1 MSNCNV
7 LELFNNVTSNCNNDI
22 EVVKDECKIICLM
35 SIAKAL
41 DMCYFE
47 LFNTALLDQMK
58 DIIKW
63 CYYQKYEPRHGSSYL
78 QVKSHPILIE
88 RNSCGTCHPKAHPC

>member
-7 LELFNNVTSNCNNDI
+7 LELFNNVTSNCDNDI
-22 EVVKDECKIICLM
+22 EVVKDDCKIICLM

-63 CYYQKYEPRHGSSYL
+63 CYYQKYEPGHRTSYL
-78 QVKSHPILIE
+78 QVKPHPILIE
-88 RNSCGTCHPKAHPC
+88 RNFCDTCHPKVGPY

>member
-7 LELFNNVTSNCNNDI
+7 LELFNNITSNCDNDI
-22 EVVKDECKIICLM
+22 VVVKDECKIICFKRILM

-47 LFNTALLDQMK
+47 LFNTALLD
-58 DIIKW
+58 
-63 CYYQKYEPRHGSSYL
+63 H
-78 QVKSHPILIE
+78 
-88 RNSCGTCHPKAHPC
+88 

>member
-7 LELFNNVTSNCNNDI
+7 LELFTNVTSNCGNDI

-41 DMCYFE
+41 KALDMCYFE
-47 LFNTALLDQMK
+47 LFNTVLLDQIK
-58 DIIKW
+58 NITKW
-63 CYYQKYEPRHGSSYL
+63 CYY
-78 QVKSHPILIE
+78 HPL
-88 RNSCGTCHPKAHPC
+88 K

>member
-1 MSNCNV
+1 
-7 LELFNNVTSNCNNDI
+7 
-22 EVVKDECKIICLM
+22 M

-47 LFNTALLDQMK
+47 LFDTALLDHMK

-63 CYYQKYEPRHGSSYL
+63 CYYQKYERGHWSTTFTFQKFYA
-78 QVKSHPILIE
+78 PIIQCA
-88 RNSCGTCHPKAHPC
+88 RFVSTPNCITSDDYKR

>member
-22 EVVKDECKIICLM
+22 EVVKNECKIVCLM

-41 DMCYFE
+41 DMCAVEE
-47 LFNTALLDQMK
+47 LSEAERVVKEINTL
-58 DIIKW
+58 
-63 CYYQKYEPRHGSSYL
+63 EG
-78 QVKSHPILIE
+78 
-88 RNSCGTCHPKAHPC
+88 

>member
-47 LFNTALLDQMK
+47 LFNTVLLDQMK

-63 CYYQKYEPRHGSSYL
+63 CYYQKYEPGH
-78 QVKSHPILIE
+78 
-88 RNSCGTCHPKAHPC
+88 

>member
-7 LELFNNVTSNCNNDI
+7 LELFNNVTPNCGNDI
-22 EVVKDECKIICLM
+22 KVVKDECKIICLM

-47 LFNTALLDQMK
+47 LFNTALLD
-58 DIIKW
+58 
-63 CYYQKYEPRHGSSYL
+63 
-78 QVKSHPILIE
+78 
-88 RNSCGTCHPKAHPC
+88 

>member
-7 LELFNNVTSNCNNDI
+7 LELFNNVTSNCDSDI
-22 EVVKDECKIICLM
+22 KVVKDECKIICLM

-41 DMCYFE
+41 DMYYFE
-47 LFNTALLDQMK
+47 LFIAALLDQMK

-63 CYYQKYEPRHGSSYL
+63 CYYQKYEPLNPTQY
-78 QVKSHPILIE
+78 
-88 RNSCGTCHPKAHPC
+88 